1 MTRIKALLAVLTAG
15 LLAVGSAPVATAD
28 DKDNAS
34 QTPTESGHKPGYR
47 GWNSVELGD
56 DINDTRTDS
65 THICAGRTLLYQ
77 AHVDAIYATRNQG
90 KMDVMIVDGQVPRPA
105 DDICLRLA
113 PDADKNGK
121 EISRFVVPDEKALSF
136 LGKPG
141 TILWN
146 GPQSADWTD
155 NWRPLWAGIGAFDP
169 AHEYEVPGNFED
181 KKVHFELVDFE
192 GPGEM
197 ETFFASVGNSKITR
211 ILSTRDNIRKFSY
224 TAGYH
229 GHFSWTFTKPGIYKL
244 NVQAHAK
251 HTDTGEIEKSPVRT
265 VTWLVGSDEEV
276 GLPEGTTK
284 GLREITETAEQQRDA
299 VGLPAEDESSED
311 QPSAP
316 SPSNPDEAE
325 PTPSNPDE
333 TKPAPEGP
341 APANPAPN
349 DPPLTPAERNKR
361 AAEAIAKQFGAQ
373 YPSASDLYII
383 DQGHM
388 DLALASRQG
397 KQVAFLKDGADPQNV
412 AERASGTFGFRVDS
426 EGAHLKLNS
435 KIKDDLNAAGAD
447 FGDTAWVTPAAQE
460 DDPEAPWLGFS
471 TEAFAYPKTK
481 GDVELKIV
489 EFDGPG
495 DMVTAHSKL
504 GRLAVELNSKDLE
517 KKVNY
522 PASSHDH
529 HAFLFSKP
537 GVYRVVFEYSGTDE
551 KGKQFSVPLE
561 TFFAVGN
568 TAGGESPSEPAPG
581 GNPGEVSPGDEPNG
595 NSGHWLADG
604 DIPILE
610 FAKGVD
616 GVLQQVNKDLI
627 SLDNSLTTIDRIANK
642 WFGKSLAVGPRQDAK
657 PTAVSPVKTKPHGAK
672 SEGQSVSGTTSN
684 AQATANVHAQGAG
697 QKASA
702 QTVGA
707 AHPLA
712 TSIAHGTGS
721 ASGSTGG
728 GSSSL
733 GTPVVSTAA
742 VTGSTDTS
750 SSGATASADSDD
762 AVTEEAAA
770 EDGATSETSGEGL
783 GIRALPSENSLGS
796 HAAGPK
802 KQEKSAIQLFA
813 DQLQQGGWMGG
824 FTLGVGLMA
833 LLGGMLLVLLAS
845 RNLRTAQE
853 IVLAQRVERADVDED

>member
-1 MTRIKALLAVLTAG
+1 MTRKKALLAVLTAG

-28 DKDNAS
+28 DKDNAN
-34 QTPTESGHKPGYR
+34 QTPTESGHKPGER

-56 DINDTRTDS
+56 DIKDTRTDS
-65 THICAGRTLLYQ
+65 THTCAGRTLLYQ

-90 KMDVMIVDGQVPRPA
+90 EMDVMIVDGQVPRPA

-113 PDADKNGK
+113 PDADKKGR
-121 EISRFVVPDEKALSF
+121 EVSRFVVPDEKALSF

-141 TILWN
+141 TILWT
-146 GPQSADWTD
+146 GPQSTDWTD

-211 ILSTRDNIRKFSY
+211 VLSTRDNIRKFSY
-224 TAGYH
+224 TVGYH
-229 GHFSWTFTKPGIYKL
+229 GHFGWTFTKPGIYKL

-251 HTDTGEIEKSPVRT
+251 HTDTGKIEKSPVRT

-284 GLREITETAEQQRDA
+284 GLQEITETAEQQRDA
-299 VGLPAEDESSED
+299 AGLPAQDESSED
-311 QPSAP
+311 QPSKP
-316 SPSNPDEAE
+316 SPSNPDETE
-325 PTPSNPDE
+325 
-333 TKPAPEGP
+333 PAPDGP
-341 APANPAPN
+341 TPANPVPN

-361 AAEAIAKQFGAQ
+361 AAEAIAKQFGEK
-373 YPSASDLYII
+373 YPSASDLDII
-383 DQGHM
+383 DHGHM
-388 DLALASRQG
+388 DLALATRQG
-397 KQVAFLKDGADPQNV
+397 KQVAFLKDGADPQKV
-412 AERASGTFGFRVDS
+412 TERASGMFGFRVDS
-426 EGAHLKLNS
+426 EGAHLNLNE
-435 KIKDDLNAAGAD
+435 KIKEDLNAAGAD

-460 DDPEAPWLGFS
+460 DDLEAPWLGFS
-471 TEAFAYPKTK
+471 TEGFAYSKTK
-481 GDVELKIV
+481 GDVELKIA

-504 GRLAVELNSKDLE
+504 GRLAVELNSKDRT
-517 KKVNY
+517 KTVKY

-568 TAGGESPSEPAPG
+568 LAGDQSPSEPAPG
-581 GNPGEVSPGDEPNG
+581 NPGEEGPGEQNPGDEPNS

-610 FAKGVD
+610 FAKGID
-616 GVLQQVNKDLI
+616 GVFQQVNKDLI
-627 SLDNSLTTIDRIANK
+627 SLDNSLTTIDGIANK

-657 PTAVSPVKTKPHGAK
+657 PTAVAPVKTKPQGAK

-733 GTPVVSTAA
+733 GTPVVSTAT

-770 EDGATSETSGEGL
+770 EDGAMSETSGEGL
-783 GIRALPSENSLGS
+783 GIRALPSENSLES

-833 LLGGMLLVLLAS
+833 LLGGMLLVLLAT
-845 RNLRTAQE
+845 RNLRAAQE
-853 IVLAQRVERADVDED
+853 MVLAQRVERADVDED